1 MPSFPVHVPWEMLM
15 ANGIKGTS
23 KKAGA
28 SMTTTRKEEKD
39 AMGCRNE
46 RRWRRAKNADEK
58 NTHTRAMHCRRSTS
72 IHAGNE

>member
-39 AMGCRNE
+39 AMGWDE
-46 RRWRRAKNADEK
+46 RRRAKNADEK